1 MRYINS
7 SIFKVFLLTA
17 PLFAQAELS
26 AMDDTDMQ
34 SVSGKG
40 IEIDANVDFV
50 RDTVNTYDVTHD
62 QAVHDLPGYTAAG
75 LGSVYPNGESHSVSE
90 YDDWSFS
97 ATDDTYIAYRQV
109 IVDEFGNRL
118 EDIGDGVG
126 GLGDGYLNV
135 FNSTENVKK
144 EDTLNGYNVV
154 YKNPQEGDYLIRK
167 PAYIIM
173 GEISGGISFTGL
185 KFDFVSNFGYDNS
198 KPLTDENSPRPAM
211 KWTLPSQI
219 NFKNFEVS
227 GLYVST
233 DEFIDRADNKL
244 LGLRIDGPIYLP
256 SATAAYVFVTSD

>member
-1 MRYINS
+1 MNS
-7 SIFKVFLLTA
+7 SVLKTLFLSV
-17 PLFAQAELS
+17 PLLVQAELS

-62 QAVHDLPGYTAAG
+62 QAAHDLPGYTPAG

-90 YDDWSFS
+90 YNDWSFS

-109 IVDEFGNRL
+109 IVDELGNRL
-118 EDIGDGVG
+118 IDND
-126 GLGDGYLNV
+126 GDGYLNIKDGAN
-135 FNSTENVKK
+135 FDKRLG
-144 EDTLNGYNVV
+144 TLNKYNVL
-154 YKNPQEGDYLIRK
+154 YKDPQAGDYLLRK

-173 GEISGGISFTGL
+173 GEISGGISFNGL
-185 KFDFVSNFGYDNS
+185 KFDFVSDFGYD
-198 KPLTDENSPRPAM
+198 KLEPLTDDNRPRPAM
-211 KWTLPSQI
+211 KWTLPDQI

-227 GLYVST
+227 GLYIST